1 MAARADAAVA
11 TVSRSSLP
19 AVACAAAIAVGVSLA
34 AADALPPL
42 PRAEPEAVGL
52 QSLKLREAHGLLAR
66 YVDERKVAGAVAAV
80 ARHGKLAWID
90 AAGTQDLDRRS
101 AMSDRSIFRIYSM
114 SKAVTAAAAMMLQ
127 EQGRFALDDAVA
139 KYLPAFNDVTVRGAA
154 AGAARPPSRPVT
166 VRDLMLHTSGLEHRT
181 SEIYRSA
188 RVRSRDITLPQFISN
203 IVRVPLMED
212 PGTRFRYSEGTT
224 VLGRLV
230 EIWSGQPL
238 DRFLEERIFGPL
250 RMVDT
255 GFWVRPEQ
263 RDRLTTVYS
272 PAESGGLK
280 AIEIEE
286 VPFTQKP
293 ALLEGAVGLVAT
305 VPDFLRFAQMLL
317 NKGELDGARILRPA
331 TVETMTKNGLADAV
345 LAARGGT
352 MGWGLG
358 NVNVALDSGEYG
370 WDGTAGTIFWNDPA
384 HDMVTIL
391 MTQSVPA
398 NPDSLRQRFK
408 AIITQAV
415 HK

>member
-1 MAARADAAVA
+1 MSVSALQAVA
-11 TVSRSSLP
+11 G
-19 AVACAAAIAVGVSLA
+19 AAMIAAAVSLA
-34 AADALPPL
+34 AADASPL
-42 PRAEPEAVGL
+42 PRTEPEAVGL
-52 QSLKLREAHGLLAR
+52 QSAKLRDAHALLAR
-66 YVDERKVAGAVAAV
+66 DVGERKVAGAVAAV

-90 AAGTQDLDRRS
+90 AVGMQDLERRS

-114 SKAVTAAAAMMLQ
+114 SKPVTAVAAMMLQ

-139 KYLPAFNDVTVRGAA
+139 KYLPAFNDVAVHSAA
-154 AGAARPPSRPVT
+154 AGATRPPSRPVT

-203 IVRVPLMED
+203 IARVALMED

-238 DRFLEERIFGPL
+238 DRFLEERVFGPL

-272 PAESGGLK
+272 PAEGGGLNP
-280 AIEIEE
+280 IEIEA
-286 VPFTQKP
+286 VPFTEKP

-317 NKGELDGARILRPA
+317 NKGELDGVRILRST
-331 TVETMTKNGLADAV
+331 TVETITKNGLADAV

-398 NPDSLRQRFK
+398 NPDSVRQRFK
-408 AIITQAV
+408 AIVAEAIE
-415 HK
+415 